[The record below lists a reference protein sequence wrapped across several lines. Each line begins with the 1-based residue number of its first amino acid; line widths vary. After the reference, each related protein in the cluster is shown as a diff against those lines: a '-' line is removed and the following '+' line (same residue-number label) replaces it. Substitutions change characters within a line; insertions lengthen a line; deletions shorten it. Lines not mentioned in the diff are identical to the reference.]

1 MIKLEAEQEHMT
13 TINDISDLIRILR
26 DDPAWA
32 DAVRSV
38 LLSEELLNLP
48 QEVAALTRAFREF
61 AEATN
66 RRLESLEAGQDELRQ
81 GQQRLEE
88 SQERL
93 EQGQQRLEERQER
106 LEQGQQRLE
115 ERQERIE
122 QGQQRLE
129 ERQERLEQGQA
140 QLQTTVN
147 GMRGELG
154 NLSGSFYQRR
164 AANFAARVAR
174 RDFHLRQTTQVHHAD
189 QIGDSAL
196 RQMLDA
202 AAEDSSRDFT
212 EDDAAPVEQAD
223 AIIVG
228 RAPDGTE
235 VYLLVEASVTIA
247 KGDVDRAKDGAE
259 LLQRAVGATTH
270 ALVIGETITGEAR
283 AQAMERNVAF
293 APFTP
298 KRYPAQ
304 DLQTSQ
310 EN

>member
-1 MIKLEAEQEHMT
+1 MT

-88 SQERL
+88 RQERL

-106 LEQGQQRLE
+106 LEQGQQRL
-115 ERQERIE
+115 
-122 QGQQRLE
+122 
-129 ERQERLEQGQA
+129 
-140 QLQTTVN
+140 QTTVN

-154 NLSGSFYQRR
+154 NISGSFFQRR
-164 AANFAARVAR
+164 AANFASRVAR
-174 RDFHLRQTTQVHHAD
+174 RDFHLRQTSVVHHAD

-196 RQMLDA
+196 IQILDD
-202 AAEDSSRDFT
+202 AAEDSTCDFT
-212 EDDAAPVEQAD
+212 DDDAAVVEQAD
-223 AIIVG
+223 AVIAG
-228 RAPDGTE
+228 KAPDGAE
-235 VYLLVEASVTIA
+235 VYLLVEASITVV
-247 KGDVDRAKDGAE
+247 KDDVDRAKNRAE
-259 LLQRAVGATTH
+259 RLQRAVGATTH
-270 ALVIGETITGEAR
+270 ALVIGETITDEA
-283 AQAMERNVAF
+283 ATQAKERTVAF
-293 APFTP
+293 ASFAPRRSP
-298 KRYPAQ
+298 PP